1 MKKLGRFCVGVD
13 NVEQSLQLL
22 VSFNELVTKVTQKA
36 SRKVLPKIP
45 LLNTV
50 RV

>member
-1 MKKLGRFCVGVD
+1 MGKLCHFCVRVG

-36 SRKVLPKIP
+36 SREGLPKLP
-45 LLNTV
+45 
-50 RV
+50 